1 MKTRWPNEAQNVLFG
16 CINPE
21 VHEEGWDCCNF
32 SARTLSA
39 KGSGGLINPP
49 MALST
54 PNLHP
59 QLLQDPAQAP
69 KFGFPPFP
77 PPNPMC
83 FRSCVC
89 TVWQNLCPRSVWV
102 VGRVMKWGKKRCFWS
117 CLCGSRMGPMLG
129 GVGQDRSGLSPC
141 AQGQHSKEKHH
152 GAGKRGTVT
161 NWVRTALNS
170 AAPLAP

>member
-69 KFGFPPFP
+69 KFGFPPFSP
-77 PPNPMC
+77 PQPH
-83 FRSCVC
+83 
-89 TVWQNLCPRSVWV
+89 V
-102 VGRVMKWGKKRCFWS
+102 VAQFGRIS
-117 CLCGSRMGPMLG
+117 A
-129 GVGQDRSGLSPC
+129 QDLFGL
-141 AQGQHSKEKHH
+141 
-152 GAGKRGTVT
+152 
-161 NWVRTALNS
+161 
-170 AAPLAP
+170 